1 MIRLTV
7 AEIAAATG
15 GRLHNADPDD
25 VVTSAVVVDS
35 RLAEPG
41 SLFVCVPG
49 EHVDGHDFARAA
61 SDAGAV
67 VALAQ
72 REVDTA
78 AVIVDDTVAALG
90 QLASAALPRLPDCH
104 VVGVTGSSGK
114 TSTKDLLG
122 EVYARRGPTVAPVGS
137 FNNEVGFPL
146 TVLRCDETT
155 RTLVAEY
162 GARGRGHIAY
172 LCTIARPRTA
182 LVLNV
187 GAAHLGEFG
196 SREAIAEAKGELVEA
211 LPRDGAAVLNADDPL
226 VLAMR
231 SRTDAAVV
239 TFGIDNDADVRV
251 TDLSEDD
258 LARPGFT
265 LRTAW
270 GEATLH
276 LRLHGRHHAANAAAV
291 AAAALHDGIPFG
303 DVVDALENASAR
315 SAHRMAV
322 IERPDGLVVIDDAYN
337 ANPESTRAAI
347 DALVRL
353 SAPQQRRSWAV
364 LGEMRELGGDA
375 ERLHIEVGSYAA
387 TAGVDEIVA
396 FGAAAPVAEGASA
409 VSGWSGRARVVDD
422 PAAATKVVLDET
434 RSRDVVLIKASNSIQ
449 AWSVAEALVSAKS
462 AEVGA

>member
-1 MIRLTV
+1 MIRLSL
-7 AEIAAATG
+7 AEIADITG
-15 GRLHNADPDD
+15 GRLHDADPDQA
-25 VVTSAVVVDS
+25 VTSTVVVDS

-49 EHVDGHDFARAA
+49 ERVDGHDFAGAA
-61 SDAGAV
+61 SAAGAV
-67 VALAQ
+67 AALAE
-72 REVDTA
+72 REVGTA
-78 AVIVDDTVAALG
+78 AVIVEDTVAALG
-90 QLASAALPRLPDCH
+90 RLAAAVLPRLPDCH

-122 EVYARRGPTVAPVGS
+122 EVYARRGPTVAPIGS

-146 TVLRCDETT
+146 TVLRCDHRT
-155 RTLVAEY
+155 RTLVSEY

-172 LCTIARPRTA
+172 LCTIARPNTA

-211 LPRDGAAVLNADDPL
+211 LPADGAAVLNADDAL

-251 TDLSEDD
+251 TDLTVDD
-258 LARPGFT
+258 LARPRFT
-265 LRTAW
+265 LRTAA
-270 GEATLH
+270 GDAKVQ

-291 AAAALHDGIPFG
+291 AAAALHDGLPFG
-303 DVVDALENASAR
+303 DVVDALEGATAR

-322 IERPDGLVVIDDAYN
+322 LERPDGLVVIDDAYN
-337 ANPESTRAAI
+337 ANPESTRAAV

-364 LGEMRELGGDA
+364 LGEMRELGDDA
-375 ERLHIEVGSYAA
+375 AQLHVEVGSYAA
-387 TAGVDEIVA
+387 SAGVDEIVA
-396 FGAAAPVAEGASA
+396 IGAAAPIADGASA
-409 VSGWSGRARVVDD
+409 VPGWSGRARVVAD
-422 PAAATKVVLDET
+422 PAAATQVVLDET
-434 RSRDVVLIKASNSIQ
+434 RPRDVVLVKASNSIQ
-449 AWSVAEALVSAKS
+449 AWSVAEALVSATG